1 MASEGHIIQD
11 ERINNPWLGEE
22 ESGVGGG
29 GDGGVGGHCIMR
41 RPGIAA
47 WHLVSPR

>member
-11 ERINNPWLGEE
+11 ERINNPRLGEE

-29 GDGGVGGHCIMR
+29 GGGHCIMR